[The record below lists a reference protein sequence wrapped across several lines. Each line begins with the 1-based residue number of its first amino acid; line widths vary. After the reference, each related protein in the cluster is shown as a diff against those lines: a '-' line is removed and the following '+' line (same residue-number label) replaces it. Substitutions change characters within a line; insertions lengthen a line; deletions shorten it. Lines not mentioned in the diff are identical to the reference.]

1 VKLLHVPFTWY
12 PAACGGT
19 EVYVRALMRELAEMG
34 WESEI
39 AVPGKVNETAMWD
52 GVKVHRVAMADELTQ
67 EMLYGGGE
75 PLSAQAFGGVLDVS
89 RPDVI
94 HFHAYSP
101 AVSVR
106 WLEAARVRGIPCV
119 YTYHTPTLA
128 CGRGTLMRWGSVPC
142 DGKMKPLRCAA
153 CSLHGMGVSKPLSWA
168 LAVTSPVTQAL
179 RERVPFRIWP
189 LMKRRTAA
197 VHEWLAGMSCVVA
210 LCQWGREVLER
221 NGVSPERLRVVRHG
235 LAGGERGGEGETGR
249 LGDSETRRGG
259 DAERGRR
266 GDLETWRLGEGETER
281 RGDSEIL
288 RVVFFGRLDRTKGLH
303 VLVEALRL
311 MPELKVELHCH
322 LIRDESAE
330 AAMHPL
336 LCQMKSDA
344 RVHLHPPVASDEVAH
359 TMSSYDAVVVPSIW
373 LETGPL
379 VVLEAFEA
387 GVPVLGSRLGGI
399 AEWVT
404 HERDGLLFPPGDA
417 EAWARGLKCLA
428 HDSKL
433 LTQLRAGV
441 RQPPRMSAVARQM
454 ELIYREAAAP
464 AQPVFAVTP

>member
-1 VKLLHVPFTWY
+1 M
-12 PAACGGT
+12 
-19 EVYVRALMRELAEMG
+19 RALIRELAEMG
-34 WESEI
+34 WENEI
-39 AVPGKVNETAMWD
+39 AAPGKANETAMWD

-75 PLSAQAFGGVLDVS
+75 PLSAQAFGRVLDVS

-106 WLEAARVRGIPCV
+106 WLEAARVRGIACV

-142 DGKMKPLRCAA
+142 DGVMTPLRCAA
-153 CSLHGMGVSKPLSWA
+153 CSLHGLGVSKPMTWA
-168 LAVTSPVTQAL
+168 MAVTSPVTQAL
-179 RERVPFRIWP
+179 STRVPFRIWP
-189 LMKRRTAA
+189 LMRRRTAA
-197 VHEWLAGMSCVVA
+197 VHQWLAGMSCVVA

-235 LAGGERGGEGETGR
+235 LPSG
-249 LGDSETRRGG
+249 
-259 DAERGRR
+259 
-266 GDLETWRLGEGETER
+266 ER
-281 RGDSEIL
+281 RGDVETWRRGEGEVL

-311 MPELKVELHCH
+311 MPELRVELHCH
-322 LIRDESAE
+322 LISDESAE

-344 RVHLHPPVASDEVAH
+344 RVHLHPPVASDEVVR
-359 TMSSYDAVVVPSIW
+359 TMSGYDAVAVPSIW

-417 EAWARGLKCLA
+417 EAWAGGLKRLT
-428 HDSKL
+428 HDFKL
-433 LTQLRAGV
+433 RTQLRAGV
-441 RQPPRMSAVARQM
+441 RQPPRMSAVAHQM
-454 ELIYREAAAP
+454 ELIYREAVESVK
-464 AQPVFAVTP
+464 PVTVVIP

>member
-1 VKLLHVPFTWY
+1 MKLLHVPFTWY

-34 WESEI
+34 WDNEI
-39 AVPGKVNETAMWD
+39 VAPGKTNEAVIWD

-75 PLSAQAFGGVLDVS
+75 PLSAEAFGRVLDVA

-106 WLEAARVRGIPCV
+106 WMEAARQRGIPCV

-142 DGKMKPLRCAA
+142 DGLMTPLRCAA
-153 CSLHGMGVSKPLSWA
+153 CSLHNLEVSKPMAWA
-168 LAVTSPVTQAL
+168 IALTSPMTQAL
-179 RERVPFRIWP
+179 SARVPFRIWP
-189 LMKRRTAA
+189 LMKLRTEA
-197 VHEWLAGMSCVVA
+197 VRCWLDGMSCVVA
-210 LCQWGREVLER
+210 LCQWGREVMQR
-221 NGVSPERLRVVRHG
+221 NGVPPQRLRVVRHG
-235 LAGGERGGEGETGR
+235 LAGG
-249 LGDSETRRGG
+249 
-259 DAERGRR
+259 GRR
-266 GDLETWRLGEGETER
+266 GDADTQRRGEGDT
-281 RGDSEIL
+281 L
-288 RVVFFGRLDRTKGLH
+288 RVGFLGRLDRTKGLQ
-303 VLVEALRL
+303 VLIEALRL
-311 MPELKVELHCH
+311 MPELSVELHCH
-322 LIRDESAE
+322 LIRDEGAE
-330 AAMHPL
+330 AAMNSL
-336 LCQMKSDA
+336 LNQMKSDS
-344 RVHLHPPVASDEVAH
+344 RVHLHPPVASDEVVR
-359 TMSSYDAVVVPSIW
+359 TMSAYDAVAVPSIW

-417 EAWARGLKCLA
+417 DAWVRGLKRLV

-441 RQPPRMSAVARQM
+441 CRPPRMSDVARQM
-454 ELIYREAAAP
+454 EIIYREAVDS
-464 AQPVFAVTP
+464 AQPVFTVTP

>member
-1 VKLLHVPFTWY
+1 MKLLHVPFAWY

-19 EVYVRALMRELAEMG
+19 EVYVRALIRELAEMG
-34 WESEI
+34 WENEI
-39 AVPGKVNETAMWD
+39 AAPGRANETAMWD
-52 GVKVHRVAMADELTQ
+52 GVKVHRVAMAGELTQ

-75 PLSAQAFGGVLDVS
+75 PLSAQAFGRVLDVS

-142 DGKMKPLRCAA
+142 DGVMTPLRCAA
-153 CSLHGMGVSKPLSWA
+153 CSLHGLGVSKLMSWG

-179 RERVPFRIWP
+179 STRVPFRIWP
-189 LMKRRTAA
+189 LMRRRTAA
-197 VHEWLAGMSCVVA
+197 VHEWLEGMSCVVA

-221 NGVSPERLRVVRHG
+221 NGVSPEQLRVVRHG
-235 LAGGERGGEGETGR
+235 LAGG
-249 LGDSETRRGG
+249 
-259 DAERGRR
+259 GRR
-266 GDLETWRLGEGETER
+266 GDAEMGRW
-281 RGDSEIL
+281 GDSEIL

-311 MPELKVELHCH
+311 MPELRVELHCH

-359 TMSSYDAVVVPSIW
+359 TMSAYDAVAVPSIW

-417 EAWARGLKCLA
+417 DAWACGLKRLV
-428 HDSKL
+428 HDSEL
-433 LTQLRAGV
+433 RTQLRVGV
-441 RQPPRMSAVARQM
+441 CQPPRMSAVARQM
-454 ELIYREAAAP
+454 ELIYCEAAAP